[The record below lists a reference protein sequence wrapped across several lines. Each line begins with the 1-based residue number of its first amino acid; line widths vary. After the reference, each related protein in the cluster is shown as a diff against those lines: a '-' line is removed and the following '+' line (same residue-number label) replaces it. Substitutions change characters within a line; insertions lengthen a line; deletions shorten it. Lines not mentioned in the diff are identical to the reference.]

1 MTERKLRQK
10 IRHLLLTEA
19 PEDLEKALE
28 TFAQDPET
36 LRKDAEE
43 WLDSNYT
50 LDDDAKG
57 VAVKSFQGALNR
69 IHGVARVVKS
79 PGEQKFFDDQTGKEI
94 LNPDKRK
101 KAEEGT
107 AQATPEE
114 VDEDLEEIEG
124 GMAEFEATL
133 EKTIEKAYKAED
145 TPEFKELEKAL
156 SLFKRYVEFF
166 KKLIDMIMNF
176 AKKRERQDV
185 VDLTQGNLQ
194 IVLSWIGERSQYNE
208 EQMKKEFGDDYDDK
222 EVINGQPTQRQMA
235 AVLKMM
241 QPLIKDL
248 KKIIVTLKKDPL
260 KKLNKNN
267 LLESV
272 RSDMENLIVEKRL
285 RAQIR
290 RILRERR

>member
-28 TFAQDPET
+28 VLASKKRDEWQ
-36 LRKDAEE
+36 KDAED
-43 WLDSNYT
+43 WLDSNYA
-50 LDDDAKG
+50 LDG
-57 VAVKSFQGALNR
+57 QGKERALKKFNDALND
-69 IHGVARVVKS
+69 IDPLARVVKN
-79 PGEQKFFDDQTGKEI
+79 PAEGKYFDPQTGEEI
-94 LNPDKRK
+94 LSPDKYNK
-101 KAEEGT
+101 GKQET

-145 TPEFKELEKAL
+145 TPEFKELAKTLNLLE
-156 SLFKRYVEFF
+156 RYTEFF

-176 AKKRERQDV
+176 AKKKERQDV

-194 IVLSWIGERSQYNE
+194 IVLAWVKERGQLIDE
-208 EQMKKEFGDDYDDK
+208 ELKKQFGADYDSK
-222 EVINGQPTQRQMA
+222 NPEPTQKQLE
-235 AVLKMM
+235 VLVKLFK
-241 QPLIKDL
+241 PLVKDL

-260 KKLNKNN
+260 KKINKSNI
-267 LLESV
+267 LESV
-272 RSDMENLIVEKRL
+272 RTDRQNFLMERKL
-285 RAQIR
+285 RARIR
-290 RILRERR
+290 NILRNK